1 MSQNGKKFGRALC
14 SAKGCKTTNASSIG
28 IKSILTSRI
37 LTELCRLSS
46 MFASVRLI
54 IVVLGCIILENG
66 IDDRYD
72 IRGTIGQGAY
82 GTVFTA
88 IHKPTGRPVAIK
100 KMVPFRHPVV
110 CLRTLREL
118 KLLKL
123 FACAHENIV
132 SILDVLK
139 PPSLDSFRELYVVR
153 ELMAIDLHSII
164 RSQDLTDEHCQYFIY
179 QTIRAL
185 KFIHS
190 AGIVHRD
197 LKPSNLLVNA
207 NCDLK
212 VCDFGLA
219 SSVYIKAT
227 TDGECMTEY
236 VATRWY
242 RAPEIMLSFRKY
254 TTAIDLW
261 ATGCIL
267 AELILRQ
274 PLFPGRHYVEQLR
287 MIIGV
292 LGKYTVERNR
302 YSPVEQISHITRK
315 SSRQFLRT
323 LPLSTAIPMQSLFP
337 SATASAIDLLQ
348 KLLTFDPRKR
358 LSAIECI
365 THQYLEL
372 YHDPEDEP
380 DCLPPDSS
388 YLEFDLDGLLY
399 EEVMSF
405 VPAI

>member
-1 MSQNGKKFGRALC
+1 MATDSC
-14 SAKGCKTTNASSIG
+14 PTT
-28 IKSILTSRI
+28 
-37 LTELCRLSS
+37 
-46 MFASVRLI
+46 
-54 IVVLGCIILENG
+54 
-66 IDDRYD
+66 DDRYD

-100 KMVPFRHPVV
+100 KMVPFGHPVV

-139 PPSLDSFRELYVVR
+139 PPSLDSFQELYVIQ

-164 RSQDLTDEHCQYFIY
+164 QDLTDDHCQYFIY
-179 QTIRAL
+179 QTVRAL

-219 SSVYIKAT
+219 RSVYIKAT
-227 TDGECMTEY
+227 KDSECMTEY

-254 TTAIDLW
+254 TT
-261 ATGCIL
+261 GCIL
-267 AELILRQ
+267 AELFLRQ
-274 PLFPGRHYVEQLR
+274 PLFPGRHYIEQLR
-287 MIIGV
+287 MIIRV
-292 LGKYTVERNR
+292 LGTP
-302 YSPVEQISHITRK
+302 PVEQISNITRK

-323 LPLSTAIPMQSLFP
+323 LPPSMAIPLQSLFP
-337 SATASAIDLLQ
+337 SATAYAVDLLQ
-348 KLLTFDPRKR
+348 KLLTFDPKKR
-358 LSAIECI
+358 LSATECI

-388 YLEFDLDGLLY
+388 YLEFDLDASSFPGLLY
-399 EEVMSF
+399 KEVMSF

>member
-1 MSQNGKKFGRALC
+1 MDVTSGSGPAEGHISAVNGA
-14 SAKGCKTTNASSIG
+14 
-28 IKSILTSRI
+28 
-37 LTELCRLSS
+37 
-46 MFASVRLI
+46 
-54 IVVLGCIILENG
+54 
-66 IDDRYD
+66 DDRYD
-72 IRGTIGQGAY
+72 IRGAIGQGAY

-100 KMVPFRHPVV
+100 RMVPFGHPVA

-123 FACAHENIV
+123 FAYAHENIV

-139 PPSLDSFRELYVVR
+139 PPSLDSFQEVYLVQ
-153 ELMAIDLHSII
+153 ELMAIDLHSLN

-185 KFIHS
+185 KFMHS

-212 VCDFGLA
+212 VCDFGLTR
-219 SSVYIKAT
+219 SVFIKAS
-227 TDGECMTEY
+227 TDSECMTEY

-242 RAPEIMLSFRKY
+242 RAPEIMLSFGKY

-267 AELILRQ
+267 AELVLGR

-287 MIIGV
+287 MIVGV
-292 LGKYTVERNR
+292 LGT
-302 YSPVEQISHITRK
+302 PPIEQMSHITRK
-315 SSRQFLRT
+315 SSRKFLRI
-323 LPLSTAIPMQSLFP
+323 LPLSPAIPLQSLFP
-337 SATASAIDLLQ
+337 AAKACTIDLLQ
-348 KLLTFDPRKR
+348 KLLTFDPTKR
-358 LSAIECI
+358 LSATECI
-365 THQYLEL
+365 THPYLEL

-380 DCLPPDSS
+380 DCPPPDPS
-388 YLEFDLDGLLY
+388 YLEFDVDGLLY

-405 VPAI
+405 VSAI

>member
-1 MSQNGKKFGRALC
+1 MAPVATFKN
-14 SAKGCKTTNASSIG
+14 
-28 IKSILTSRI
+28 
-37 LTELCRLSS
+37 
-46 MFASVRLI
+46 
-54 IVVLGCIILENG
+54 
-66 IDDRYD
+66 DRYD

-88 IHKPTGRPVAIK
+88 IHKPTGQPVAIK
-100 KMVPFRHPVV
+100 KMVPFRHPMV

-132 SILDVLK
+132 SISDVLK
-139 PPSLDSFRELYVVR
+139 PPSLDSFRELYVVQ

-219 SSVYIKAT
+219 RSVYIKAT

-242 RAPEIMLSFRKY
+242 RAQKLCFPSGNTPRVYPSRTF
-254 TTAIDLW
+254 
-261 ATGCIL
+261 
-267 AELILRQ
+267 LRQ

-292 LGKYTVERNR
+292 LGKYTRNR
-302 YSPVEQISHITRK
+302 HSPVEQISHITRK
-315 SSRQFLRT
+315 SSRKFLRT

-358 LSAIECI
+358 LSATECI